1 MKEKSAGTVIYK
13 QTKEGRKFLLL
24 HYPSG
29 HWDFVKGKM
38 EKGEN
43 PTETVIRET
52 FEETGITDL
61 EFVDGFEE
69 NIEYNF
75 QFEGTSIH
83 KTVVFFLAKTNTNK
97 VTISHEHQNYL
108 WLDFEEALS
117 KITFENARRVLSRA
131 NKLLGNGL

>member
-97 VTISHEHQNYL
+97 ITISHEHQNYL

-131 NKLLGNGL
+131 NKLLSNGL

>member
-131 NKLLGNGL
+131 NKLLSNGL

>member
-97 VTISHEHQNYL
+97 ITISHEHQNYL

>member
-97 VTISHEHQNYL
+97 IRISHEHQNYL

-131 NKLLGNGL
+131 NKLLSNGL

>member
-61 EFVDGFEE
+61 EFVDSFEE

-131 NKLLGNGL
+131 NKLLGKGL